1 MVVMDGK
8 GSDGYNCDSYSGRV
22 ARDLMAVMDGKGSDG
37 YNCDSYRQTVDL
49 QILQK
54 RMPAC
59 NANNQ

>member
-1 MVVMDGK
+1 MKRDLTATTATATAE
-8 GSDGYNCDSYSGRV
+8 SV